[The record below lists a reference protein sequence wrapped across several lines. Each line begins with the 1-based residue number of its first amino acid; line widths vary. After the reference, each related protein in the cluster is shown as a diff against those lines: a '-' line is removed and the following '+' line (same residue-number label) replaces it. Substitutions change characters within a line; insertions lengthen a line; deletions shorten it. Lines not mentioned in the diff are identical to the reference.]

1 MRLLVTRPADDARR
15 LVDDLRARGH
25 EVIEAPLLEI
35 EFHEGPP
42 PDLDGVQ
49 ALLVTSANGVRA
61 LARRLAGAP
70 PDLPLLAV
78 GDATARA
85 ARDLGF
91 RDVES
96 AGGDV
101 DALAA
106 LVERRL
112 RPENG
117 TLVHVAAGAVAGD
130 LAGALSAAGF
140 TVRRDVLYEARSL
153 EQLPPLAVRALGAG
167 QIDAVLFFSPRTAA
181 AFVRLARAANVA
193 GGCDKV
199 TACCLSPAVA
209 QAAAGL
215 NWRDVVVTAEPREA
229 AMLQGLEETVVAIPP
244 ERDKTGEPDDAVETA
259 AVDAPEETTEGLSDT
274 PFTATDA
281 APDEGPVIEA
291 PPAAAPPRGRRRAI
305 RIAWVASLVV
315 AFILG
320 MLVWPSTAPH
330 LLPYLPEFMQ
340 DPKELRLASLE
351 ARLESL
357 GNRVAATA
365 PVDTAPVRQLTGRI
379 ETMEKRLASA
389 TEKIDPSLGARLE
402 ALEARLGEV
411 AARRE
416 SSGDEDRLTALEAAV
431 TGLQGKALAAADG
444 GGEAAAA
451 AAEALTGRIDAV
463 AGETKGLRGAIDDV
477 AGTAGSLAGRV
488 DALDLKLAALAKNDG
503 GANAGA
509 RTQALVL
516 AVGHLDNVLRA
527 GRAYDRALGTVSPLS
542 QGDAKIEAAFT
553 TLKTTAR
560 SGVATAASLRARFAP
575 LIAEALAADGRS
587 NDEHWWDYVKH
598 ELFGLVT
605 VRRRGEVAGEDT
617 PAALAR
623 AEARLEQGDV
633 AGALKAVVGIEG
645 APAKVLAAWRAEA
658 AARVAAIAALDGL
671 RTRAIELL
679 GTG

>member
-49 ALLVTSANGVRA
+49 ALLATSANGVRA
-61 LARRLAGAP
+61 LAHRLAGGP

-85 ARDLGF
+85 AQDLGF

-101 DALAA
+101 GALAA

-112 RPENG
+112 QPENG

-153 EQLPPLAVRALGAG
+153 EHLPPLAVRALGAG

-181 AFVRLARAANVA
+181 AFVRLARAADVA
-193 GGCDKV
+193 DDCDRV

-209 QAAAGL
+209 EAAAGL
-215 NWRDVVVTAEPREA
+215 NWRDVVVAAEPREA
-229 AMLQGLEETVVAIPP
+229 ALLQGLEETVVAIPP
-244 ERDKTGEPDDAVETA
+244 ERDKTGEPDDTRETA

-274 PFTATDA
+274 PFTVSDA
-281 APDEGPVIEA
+281 APEDGPVIDA
-291 PPAAAPPRGRRRAI
+291 PPAAAPQRGRRRAI

-330 LLPYLPEFMQ
+330 LLPYLPDFMQ

-365 PVDTAPVRQLTGRI
+365 PADTAPVRQLTGRL
-379 ETMEKRLASA
+379 ETVEKRLAA
-389 TEKIDPSLGARLE
+389 TTEKIDPSLGARLE

-411 AARRE
+411 AARRA
-416 SSGDEDRLTALEAAV
+416 SSGDEDRLAALETAV

-444 GGEAAAA
+444 GGEATA
-451 AAEALTGRIDAV
+451 AAEALTERIDAV

-477 AGTAGSLAGRV
+477 AGTAGGLAGRI
-488 DALDLKLAALAKNDG
+488 DALDLKLAALAKDDG
-503 GANAGA
+503 GGNAGA
-509 RTQALVL
+509 RAQALVL

-527 GRAYDRALGTVSPLS
+527 GRAYDRALGTVSPLG
-542 QGDAKIEAAFT
+542 QGDAKIEAALA
-553 TLKTTAR
+553 TLKTTAG

-617 PAALAR
+617 PSALAR

-633 AGALKAVVGIEG
+633 AGALKAVVAIEG

-658 AARVAAIAALDGL
+658 AARVAAISALDGL